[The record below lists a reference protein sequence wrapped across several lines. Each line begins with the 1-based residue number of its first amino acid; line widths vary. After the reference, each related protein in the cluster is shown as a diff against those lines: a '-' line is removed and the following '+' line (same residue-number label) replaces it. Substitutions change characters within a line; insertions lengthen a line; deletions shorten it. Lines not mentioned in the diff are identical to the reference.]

1 METTDELKFDGTIE
15 SAVDLLVQN
24 EEPEQEEAPV
34 AKVSEEP
41 KEEAEEEVAE
51 QPDTE
56 EEDQEEP
63 EEEEV
68 AEQPNTFTVKIDGTE
83 VEVTLDELQR
93 GYSGQKYIQKGMQEV
108 ADLRKKAETA
118 NATLASAGEAVLAL
132 YQQMQAPGF
141 AQAPIPPD
149 ESLIDSD
156 PIGYRQDRDKYELAM
171 EKYQKDMSQ
180 VQYTLAYQ
188 QKAQQQAQQAYLER
202 EMETLRQVMPEF
214 SDPEKA
220 TKTRDS
226 MLRMGTEIYGYQP
239 EEISAV
245 MDHRAIRVLN
255 DAIKYQEIMRGKDK
269 AVEKATKGPKSKVV
283 KAGSKKTA
291 SNRNDTRQARNKLKR
306 SGSIQ
311 DAMSLIL
318 E

>member
-1 METTDELKFDGTIE
+1 METTDELKFDGSIE

-34 AKVSEEP
+34 AEVSEEP
-41 KEEAEEEVAE
+41 EEEAEEEVTE

-63 EEEEV
+63 ED

-141 AQAPIPPD
+141 AQPPTPPD
-149 ESLIDSD
+149 ETLIESD
-156 PIGYRQDRDKYELAM
+156 PIGYTQ
-171 EKYQKDMSQ
+171 
-180 VQYTLAYQ
+180 
-188 QKAQQQAQQAYLER
+188 
-202 EMETLRQVMPEF
+202 
-214 SDPEKA
+214 
-220 TKTRDS
+220 
-226 MLRMGTEIYGYQP
+226 
-239 EEISAV
+239 
-245 MDHRAIRVLN
+245 
-255 DAIKYQEIMRGKDK
+255 DK
-269 AVEKATKGPKSKVV
+269 A
-283 KAGSKKTA
+283 
-291 SNRNDTRQARNKLKR
+291 R
-306 SGSIQ
+306 
-311 DAMSLIL
+311 
-318 E
+318 

>member
-24 EEPEQEEAPV
+24 EESEQEEAPE
-34 AKVSEEP
+34 ASDQPERESEP
-41 KEEAEEEVAE
+41 EAAE

-56 EEDQEEP
+56 EEDHYP
-63 EEEEV
+63 EDEEV
-68 AEQPNTFTVKIDGTE
+68 AEQPNTFTVKVDGTE

-132 YQQMQAPGF
+132 YQKMQAPGF
-141 AQAPIPPD
+141 AQPPTPPD
-149 ESLIDSD
+149 ESLIESD
-156 PIGYRQDRDKYELAM
+156 PIGYTQDKARYDTAM

-180 VQYTLAYQ
+180 VQHTLAYQ
-188 QKAQQQAQQAYLER
+188 HQAQQQAQQAYLER

-214 SDPEKA
+214 ADPEKA

-226 MLRMGTEIYGYQP
+226 MLKMGTEIYGYQP

-291 SNRNDTRQARNKLKR
+291 SNRNDTRQARSKLKR

>member
-1 METTDELKFDGTIE
+1 METTDELKFDGSIE

-34 AKVSEEP
+34 AEVSEQP
-41 KEEAEEEVAE
+41 EEESEKEVAE

-56 EEDQEEP
+56 EDQDEP

-68 AEQPNTFTVKIDGTE
+68 AEQPNIFTVKIDGTE

-141 AQAPIPPD
+141 AQPPTPPD
-149 ESLIDSD
+149 EAMLESD
-156 PIGYRQDRDKYELAM
+156 PIGYTQDEARYRKAL
-171 EKYQKDMSQ
+171 EKYQQDMSQ
-180 VQYTLAYQ
+180 VQHTLAH
-188 QKAQQQAQQAYLER
+188 QKQAQQQAQQAYLER

-214 SDPEKA
+214 ADPEKA

-269 AVEKATKGPKSKVV
+269 AVEKATKAPRGKVV

-291 SNRNDTRQARNKLKR
+291 SNRNDSRQARSKLKR
-306 SGSIQ
+306 SGSIN

>member
-34 AKVSEEP
+34 AEVSEEP
-41 KEEAEEEVAE
+41 EKESEEEVAE

-56 EEDQEEP
+56 EEDHDP

-68 AEQPNTFTVKIDGTE
+68 AEQPNTFTVKVDGTE

-132 YQQMQAPGF
+132 YQQMQTPGF
-141 AQAPIPPD
+141 AQPPTPPD
-149 ESLIDSD
+149 ESLIESD
-156 PIGYRQDRDKYELAM
+156 PIGYTQDKARYDTAM

-214 SDPEKA
+214 ADPEKA

-291 SNRNDTRQARNKLKR
+291 SNRNDTRQARSKLKR

>member
-1 METTDELKFDGTIE
+1 METTDELKFDGSIE

-24 EEPEQEEAPV
+24 EEPEQEEAPETE
-34 AKVSEEP
+34 VSEEP
-41 KEEAEEEVAE
+41 EEEAEEEVAE
-51 QPDTE
+51 QPDT

-132 YQQMQAPGF
+132 YQQMQTPGF
-141 AQAPIPPD
+141 AQAPTPPD
-149 ESLIDSD
+149 EAMLESD
-156 PIGYRQDRDKYELAM
+156 PIGYTQDEARYRKAL
-171 EKYQKDMSQ
+171 EKYQQDMSQ
-180 VQYTLAYQ
+180 VQHTLAHQ
-188 QKAQQQAQQAYLER
+188 QQAQQQAQQAYLER

-214 SDPEKA
+214 ADPEKA

-269 AVEKATKGPKSKVV
+269 AVEKATKAPRGKVV

-291 SNRNDTRQARNKLKR
+291 SNRNDSRQARSKLKR
-306 SGSIQ
+306 SGSIN